1 METNPVA
8 ERHPT
13 AAAAVIN
20 TALNTVVGAVIGLAF
35 GSILLLV
42 GLSRAA
48 IVWAKGEPVTF
59 RDSLVPA
66 LLYMLSLALGGAV
79 AGLLSDW
86 ATNRAKGIV
95 RWTMAGAAVLTAI
108 MAVDGTLP
116 WQFEALDWGFVLGCG
131 AVFGCAVGLGLE
143 QL

>member
-1 METNPVA
+1 M
-8 ERHPT
+8 
-13 AAAAVIN
+13 
-20 TALNTVVGAVIGLAF
+20 GAVIGLAF

-66 LLYMLSLALGGAV
+66 HPVHAEPRAWRRSCRPSLRLGDKPGQGDRTLV
-79 AGLLSDW
+79 HGRRRG
-86 ATNRAKGIV
+86 TP
-95 RWTMAGAAVLTAI
+95 AI

-116 WQFEALDWGFVLGCG
+116 WQFGALDWGFVLGCG

-143 QL
+143 QLSCGLTSA